1 MEYLD
6 KLAQLNYYKEIGQLI
21 ICGAFIAGVIIY
33 VLYDLFKHRKRRK
46 K

>member
-21 ICGAFIAGVIIY
+21 ICGAFITGVIIY
-33 VLYDLFKHRKRRK
+33 VLYDLFKYRKRRK